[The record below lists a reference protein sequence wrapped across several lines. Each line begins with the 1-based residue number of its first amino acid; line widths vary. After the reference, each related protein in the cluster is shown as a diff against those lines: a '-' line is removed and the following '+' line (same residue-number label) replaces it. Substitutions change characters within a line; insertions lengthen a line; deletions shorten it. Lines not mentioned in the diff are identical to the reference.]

1 MPRSKADIGSI
12 GLPLFAGRL
21 SLDTNTRLRW
31 PNAGRIFRAMMDD
44 EPAVG
49 ALRTAVFA
57 LLRTDVQVQPG
68 GTSKLEQRMAGHV
81 EACLTGMDLP
91 IGTALRQI
99 AGAYFYGFS
108 INELVYR
115 RQADGTVG
123 WKYWGLRRQE
133 SFYRWETDPTGSI
146 RAFTQRPAPT
156 YDLRTIPLSKCLHV
170 IADDSEGSPEGRGIL
185 RSMYRY
191 WYMTTQFEL
200 LFGIALE
207 RFGTGLPVFER
218 LDQSVVLTVEQEDDV
233 LAQAEAL
240 RQNEKAGLLLPWGL
254 KFSFANSPGLDAQT
268 YLDAIQAYRVWMLT
282 TGLAEFV
289 ALGTGETGSRS
300 LGQSKIDLF
309 LKALTGL
316 QDKICEAIN
325 RQAIPKLMKANGW
338 QGAYPT
344 VSLPPVKEYDLNAI
358 ANFIQTLANV
368 QALHL
373 TPEDEGWLRAVSD
386 LPDLDMATIEALHAQ
401 GKQQAKADAKALQQ
415 AQAPEDSEAD
425 SVAPGDAGEAEEDDS
440 EGIEVEE

>member
-1 MPRSKADIGSI
+1 MARPKSETGAI

-57 LLRTDVQVQPG
+57 LLRTDVQVQAG
-68 GTSKLEQRMAGHV
+68 GTSKQEQAMADCV
-81 EACLTGMDLP
+81 ERALTGMGIP

-99 AGAYFYGFS
+99 ASAYFYGFS
-108 INELVYR
+108 INEIVYR
-115 RQADGTVG
+115 RMPDGLIG
-123 WKYWGLRRQE
+123 WKLWGLRRQE
-133 SFYRWETDPTGSI
+133 SFYRWETDKAGSI
-146 RAFTQRPAPT
+146 TAFVQRPAPT

-170 IADDSEGSPEGRGIL
+170 VADDSEGSPEGRGIL

-207 RFGTGLPVFER
+207 RFGTGLPVFQIKE
-218 LDQSVVLTVEQEDDV
+218 SNSALTTEQEDDL
-233 LAQAEAL
+233 LAGAESL
-240 RQNEKAGLLLPWGL
+240 RQNEKAGIIIPAAVT
-254 KFSFANSPGLDAQT
+254 FSFANSPGLDAQT

-325 RQAIPKLMKANGW
+325 RQAIPRLMRANGFT
-338 QGAYPT
+338 GAYPT
-344 VSLPPVKEYDLNAI
+344 VSLPPVKEYDLGAI

-368 QALHL
+368 QGLHL
-373 TPEDEGWLRAVSD
+373 TPEDEAWLRAVSD
-386 LPDLDMATIEALHAQ
+386 LPDLDIDTITALHEQ
-401 GKQQAKADAKALQQ
+401 GKQQAEADAQALEQ
-415 AQAPEDSEAD
+415 AQAPDDSGAD
-425 SVAPGDAGEAEEDDS
+425 DVNAEPIDTEEDVT
-440 EGIEVEE
+440 VETD

>member
-1 MPRSKADIGSI
+1 MARPKNDIGAI

-57 LLRTDVQVQPG
+57 LLRTDIQVHPG
-68 GTSKLEQRMAGHV
+68 GASRQEQRMADHIT
-81 EACLTGMDLP
+81 ACLDTMAIP
-91 IGTALRQI
+91 IGTALRQM
-99 AGAYFYGFS
+99 ASAYFYGFS
-108 INELVYR
+108 VNELVYR
-115 RQADGTVG
+115 RNADGTVG
-123 WKYWGLRRQE
+123 WKQWGLRRQE
-133 SFYRWETDPTGSI
+133 SFYRWETDLNGAI
-146 RAFTQRPAPT
+146 IAFTQRPAPSYT
-156 YDLRTIPLSKCLHV
+156 VRTIPLTKCLHV
-170 IADDSEGSPEGRGIL
+170 VADDSEGSPEGRGIL

-218 LDQSVVLTVEQEDDV
+218 TDQTAALTPDQEDDLMV
-233 LAQAEAL
+233 QAEAL

-254 KFSFANSPGLDAQT
+254 KFHFADSPGLDAQT
-268 YLDAIQAYRVWMLT
+268 HLDAIQAYRVWMLT

-316 QDKICEAIN
+316 QDKLCEAIN
-325 RQAIPKLMKANGW
+325 RQAIPPLMRANDW
-338 QGAYPT
+338 SGAYPT
-344 VSLPPVKEYDLNAI
+344 VSLPPVKEYDLGAI
-358 ANFIQTLANV
+358 ATFIQTLANV
-368 QALHL
+368 QALHV
-373 TPEDEGWLRAVSD
+373 TPDDEAWLRAVSD
-386 LPDLDMATIEALHAQ
+386 LPDLDLDTITDLHEQ
-401 GKQQAKADAKALQQ
+401 GKRQAANDAQIAHQ
-415 AQAPEDSEAD
+415 AVQAP
-425 SVAPGDAGEAEEDDS
+425 DDS
-440 EGIEVEE
+440 EVDDAGMEEEAEVAVDV

>member
-1 MPRSKADIGSI
+1 MARPKNDIGAI

-31 PNAGRIFRAMMDD
+31 PNAGRIFRVMMDD

-57 LLRTDVQVQPG
+57 LLRTDIQVQAG
-68 GTSKLEQRMAGHV
+68 GPSKLEQRMADHV
-81 EACLTGMDLP
+81 TACLDTMAIP
-91 IGTALRQI
+91 IGTALRQM
-99 AGAYFYGFS
+99 ASAYFYGFS

-115 RQADGTVG
+115 RNADGTVG
-123 WKYWGLRRQE
+123 WKQWGMRRQE
-133 SFYRWETDPTGSI
+133 SFYRWETDPAGAIT
-146 RAFTQRPAPT
+146 AFTQRPAPSYT
-156 YDLRTIPLSKCLHV
+156 LRTIPLTKCLHV
-170 IADDSEGSPEGRGIL
+170 LADDSEGSPEGRGIL

-207 RFGTGLPVFER
+207 RFGTGLPVFKR
-218 LDQSVVLTVEQEDDV
+218 TDQTAALTVEQEDDL

-240 RQNEKAGLLLPWGL
+240 RQNEKAGLLLPWGFE
-254 KFSFANSPGLDAQT
+254 FSFADSPGLDAKT
-268 YLDAIQAYRVWMLT
+268 YLDAIQAYRVWMLS
-282 TGLAEFV
+282 TGLAEFI

-316 QDKICEAIN
+316 QDKLCEAIN
-325 RQAIPKLMKANGW
+325 RQSIPPLMRANGW
-338 QGAYPT
+338 TGAYPI
-344 VSLPPVKEYDLNAI
+344 VSLPPLKDYDLNAI

-368 QALHL
+368 QALHM
-373 TPEDEGWLRAVSD
+373 TPDDEAWLRAVSD
-386 LPDLDMATIEALHAQ
+386 LPDLDLEAITALHEQ
-401 GKQQAKADAKALQQ
+401 GKEQAKKDEQIV
-415 AQAPEDSEAD
+415 AQEP
-425 SVAPGDAGEAEEDDS
+425 DDS
-440 EGIEVEE
+440 EVDQAGMEEEEVEIDE